1 MNKGVCW
8 AAVHGVA
15 KWLNMTEPHTP
26 CVLTEHSAL
35 CQSVPCSGVFLA
47 SQLPLGESW
56 WWGAMPYIEV

>member
-8 AAVHGVA
+8 ATVHGVA
-15 KWLNMTEPHTP
+15 KQLNMTEPHTP

-35 CQSVPCSGVFLA
+35 YQSVPCSGVFLA

-56 WWGAMPYIEV
+56 W